1 MEKITAYFAK
11 ACTVSTTKEQPIHSY
26 SKSQTIIEYPQLYT
40 RHFYIQGE
48 ACSALKDAI
57 YKCNVE
63 QAAFWLLELCDSE
76 MYDDLLEI
84 LLEIHTRHITAP
96 SIEWLNAFIFQCG
109 NFTLEG
115 GLWLLIDLC
124 NLYKNYGCNEVK
136 YCGYQSQIWQYD
148 MQLYEWLIND
158 GKEWFDLMNI
168 NIFEYIHYITN
179 NALQISIINN
189 VRLIE
194 EYVPQLEQWI
204 KLTGRRKRRIHEIPY
219 RLRRTCSDLKELYVL
234 TMKKLIGC
242 PYYDRIFTEKN
253 VEYIIIKN
261 PKYII
266 DEEEEEMYQQIHS
279 EIFIDDIPDEW
290 STQDQMKSH
299 GFPIKF

>member
-11 ACTVSTTKEQPIHSY
+11 ACTVSSKEPIHSY

-48 ACSALKDAI
+48 VCSALKDAI
-57 YKCNVE
+57 YKCNAE

-76 MYDDLLEI
+76 MYDDLLEV
-84 LLEIHTRHITAP
+84 LMDIHTRQVASP

-109 NFTLEG
+109 NFTVEG

-124 NLYKNYGCNEVK
+124 NLYKLYGCNAVK
-136 YCGYQSQIWQYD
+136 YNGAQSMQWQHD
-148 MQLYEWLIND
+148 MQLYEWLTND

-168 NIFEYIHYITN
+168 DITSYIQYINFSGSTV
-179 NALQISIINN
+179 SIINN
-189 VRLIE
+189 GKLLE
-194 EYVPQLEQWI
+194 EYVPQLDQWI
-204 KLTGRRKRRIHEIPY
+204 KMTGRRERRIYMMPY
-219 RLRRTCSDLKELYVL
+219 ELRRTRSNLRELYGL

-242 PYYDRIFTEKN
+242 PYYDRVFTEKN
-253 VEYIIIKN
+253 MEFIIIKN
-261 PKYII
+261 PMEIM
-266 DEEEEEMYQQIHS
+266 DEDEEEMYQRMHC

-290 STQDQMKSH
+290 SVADQMKSH
-299 GFPIKF
+299 GFPI